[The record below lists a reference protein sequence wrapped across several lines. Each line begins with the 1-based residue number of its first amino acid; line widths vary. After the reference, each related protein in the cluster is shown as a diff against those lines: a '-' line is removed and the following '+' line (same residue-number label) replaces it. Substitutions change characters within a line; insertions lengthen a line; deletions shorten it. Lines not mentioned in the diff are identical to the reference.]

1 MLTLQV
7 PFPPTLSSRLAQRL
21 QDIAMKEKLRTDMTA
36 LMALTEKTDNDI
48 RACLSTLQFFKSRGK
63 YMRSVDIHKVNI
75 GQKKGIYIFPGF
87 SSTPTSVFP
96 PSNSSAFP
104 SSNSSTP
111 FVSDFSTVF
120 GQQPSPAG
128 IS

>member
-75 GQKKGIYIFPGF
+75 GQKDATKSLKSIWDEMFQVYMIEDLVIISNLLSIYI
-87 SSTPTSVFP
+87 
-96 PSNSSAFP
+96 
-104 SSNSSTP
+104 
-111 FVSDFSTVF
+111 
-120 GQQPSPAG
+120 QQLPY
-128 IS
+128 

>member
-75 GQKKGIYIFPGF
+75 GQKDATKSLKSIWEEMFQVYMIDAL
-87 SSTPTSVFP
+87 V
-96 PSNSSAFP
+96 
-104 SSNSSTP
+104 
-111 FVSDFSTVF
+111 
-120 GQQPSPAG
+120 
-128 IS
+128 II